1 MLVKKGPQVSSHYT
15 SQYLL
20 IIIEPYKN
28 TLSEILI
35 ETHAFSLNN
44 IVFENIFHEIGV
56 ICPGAN
62 MLSTEKV
69 SICDRQLIMHKITSK
84 LDIYIYI

>member
-1 MLVKKGPQVSSHYT
+1 MSSHYT

-35 ETHAFSLNN
+35 ETHAFPLNN
-44 IVFENIFHEIGV
+44 IVFENVFYKIGV

-62 MLSTEKV
+62 MLYTEKV
-69 SICDRQLIMHKITSK
+69 SICDRQLIMHKIIPK
-84 LDIYIYI
+84 LIYFF